1 MFSVH
6 FFYVSFKH
14 SAFSIFTRTCIK
26 VWTTCE
32 TFFLNKNNCTMN
44 WPRYFKQIFFRIVLF
59 TNVIYASSYLNE
71 KTFVFNIISKYEV
84 VYEWK
89 RINPHFPGTLFFI
102 NSTIIWLTH
111 HSCTIYDLMS
121 RSITSAS
128 YHILNWAVWLF
139 DELCC
144 LGQLFIV
151 PISHHILH
159 EKLFKDQ
166 GFMLKIVIR
175 QWMLWMEILYALN

>member
-1 MFSVH
+1 
-6 FFYVSFKH
+6 
-14 SAFSIFTRTCIK
+14 
-26 VWTTCE
+26 
-32 TFFLNKNNCTMN
+32 MN
-44 WPRYFKQIFFRIVLF
+44 WPRYLKQIFFRIVLF

-89 RINPHFPGTLFFI
+89 KINPHFPGTLFFI
-102 NSTIIWLTH
+102 NSTIIWLIQ

-128 YHILNWAVWLF
+128 YHILNWAVWLS

-144 LGQLFIV
+144 VGQLIIV
-151 PISHHILH
+151 PISYHILH

-175 QWMLWMEILYALN
+175 QWMLWMEILYAVN